1 MLSLLLLLISSLLD
15 DDASVKKE
23 DDDAALKRLEK
34 LKVVGDRPSDPNKV
48 YFGAWVTLEDE
59 DGEEDDVISLLVH
72 DGELYH
78 LENEPFTGY
87 FHDNC

>member
-1 MLSLLLLLISSLLD
+1 MLMTGSNGGRVMAVMS
-15 DDASVKKE
+15 
-23 DDDAALKRLEK
+23 
-34 LKVVGDRPSDPNKV
+34 GDLS
-48 YFGAWVTLEDE
+48 EDE

-78 LENEPFTGY
+78 LENEPCTGY

>member
-1 MLSLLLLLISSLLD
+1 MFDLWNEDGNTRMLMSGSNGGRVPAVMS
-15 DDASVKKE
+15 
-23 DDDAALKRLEK
+23 
-34 LKVVGDRPSDPNKV
+34 GDLS
-48 YFGAWVTLEDE
+48 EDE
-59 DGEEDDVISLLVH
+59 DGDEDDVITLLVH

>member
-1 MLSLLLLLISSLLD
+1 MMMVGVYLD
-15 DDASVKKE
+15 PQWAH
-23 DDDAALKRLEK
+23 
-34 LKVVGDRPSDPNKV
+34 
-48 YFGAWVTLEDE
+48 E

-78 LENEPFTGY
+78 LENEPFTWY

>member
-1 MLSLLLLLISSLLD
+1 MFDLRNEDGTPMLMTGSNGGRVMAVMS
-15 DDASVKKE
+15 
-23 DDDAALKRLEK
+23 
-34 LKVVGDRPSDPNKV
+34 GDLS
-48 YFGAWVTLEDE
+48 EDE

>member
-1 MLSLLLLLISSLLD
+1 MFDLWNEDGTRMKMSSSNGGEVMAVMSGDLS
-15 DDASVKKE
+15 
-23 DDDAALKRLEK
+23 
-34 LKVVGDRPSDPNKV
+34 
-48 YFGAWVTLEDE
+48 EDE